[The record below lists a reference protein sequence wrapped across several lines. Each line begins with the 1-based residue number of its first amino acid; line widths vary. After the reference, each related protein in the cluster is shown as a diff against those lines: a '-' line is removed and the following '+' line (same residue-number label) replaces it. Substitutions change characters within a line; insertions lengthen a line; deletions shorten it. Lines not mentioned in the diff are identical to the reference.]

1 MHANAWALLVIWLDS
16 VAYATDCVTDKVT
29 CRSNVNSESKF
40 YIRFGELFVTA
51 GIACW

>member
-1 MHANAWALLVIWLDS
+1 MHADAWALLAVCLDL

-29 CRSNVNSESKF
+29 CRSTVNSESKF
-40 YIRFGELFVTA
+40 YIRFGELFVIA